1 MTLQEPRLLPLFI
14 YPGMVNTALIPPDL
28 GRLEK
33 RLLQHLHGDQIALTP
48 QSVHCRLDGETLL
61 VALYFETPPFLES
74 TAIFASARDCLAQD
88 GLTALYRPQIYLV
101 LDEELALRDGDVSA
115 IQPQIGAAPDF
126 CVSFLGVLSPRESPK
141 SLWDRVLTNHWR
153 ESAQS
158 WLRFHRRQLLWGLG
172 AGMVLSL
179 GYGLSRPC
187 VLSSC
192 PELLRAQ
199 AQLQRFGLPPE
210 FEDLLASETELDALS
225 RLKAIPPWSPYF
237 QRSQALLDAYQTR
250 RRELNLFA
258 EASRLAQEAQS
269 QSDGRQSRELWH
281 RSLRLLAQI
290 SPQSPLQSL
299 VMAQTRDY
307 QRQLNRIDQQVLAQQ
322 QANLARRQGN
332 QLLTEAKL
340 KAKGAKTLRELRQT
354 LILWRQGLQLLEQIS
369 PESDLYALARQQLT
383 LEQSEFKQLQAKQ
396 SLETR
401 AQKALQQARGLAQ
414 KAESAGKRR
423 QFSEALRHWQGA
435 LESLKTI
442 PSQSWLRPQA
452 QTLLTRYQ
460 LAQKQSQENL
470 KTALRAQALQRNLKI
485 LCAGPPRRCDY
496 KIEFKRIK
504 IVLKS
509 DYLQRLQ
516 QGVQEEQAQILRHVQ
531 ALERSLQQISHQA
544 NLPLDLYRSSGEKI
558 ARFQPKGAPP

>member
-1 MTLQEPRLLPLFI
+1 
-14 YPGMVNTALIPPDL
+14 MVNTALIPFDL

-33 RLLQHLHGDQIALTP
+33 RLLRHLQGDQIALTP

-61 VALYFETPPFLES
+61 IALYFETTPFLES

-88 GLTALYRPQIYLV
+88 GLTALYRPQIFLV
-101 LDEELALRDGDVSA
+101 LDEELALRDGDASA
-115 IQPQIGAAPDF
+115 IQPQISPAPDF
-126 CVSFLGVLSPRESPK
+126 SVPFSGVLSPRESPK

-158 WLRFHRRQLLWGLG
+158 WLRFHQRPLLWGLG
-172 AGMVLSL
+172 AGIVLSL

-192 PELLRAQ
+192 PELLQAQ
-199 AQLQRFGLPPE
+199 AQLQSFGLPPE
-210 FEDLLASETELDALS
+210 FEALLASETELDTLS
-225 RLKAIPPWSPYF
+225 HLKAIPPWSPHF
-237 QRSQALLDAYQTR
+237 QRSQALLDSYQTR

-269 QSDGRQSRELWH
+269 QSDSRQSRELWH

-299 VMAQTRDY
+299 VMAQTQDY
-307 QRQLNRIDQQVLAQQ
+307 QRQLHQIDQQVLAQQ
-322 QANLARRQGN
+322 QANLERQRGN

-340 KAKGAKTLRELRQT
+340 KARGAKTLRELKQA
-354 LILWRQGLQLLEQIS
+354 LVLWSQGLQLLEQIP
-369 PESDLYALARQQLT
+369 PESDLYALAQQQLT

-401 AQKALQQARGLAQ
+401 AQKTLEQARVLAN

-423 QFSEALRHWQGA
+423 QFSEALRYWQSA
-435 LESLKTI
+435 LESLKQI
-442 PSQSWLRPQA
+442 PSQSWLSPQT

-460 LAQKQSQENL
+460 LAKKQSQENL
-470 KTALRAQALQRNLKI
+470 KAALRAQSLQRNLKI
-485 LCAGPPRRCDY
+485 LCVGSPRRCDY
-496 KIEFKRIK
+496 KIESKRIK

-516 QGVQEEQAQILRHVQ
+516 RGVQEGGQEEQAQILRHIQ
-531 ALERSLQQISHQA
+531 ELERSLQQISHQA

-558 ARFQPKGAPP
+558 VQFQPTQSKP